1 MNMARVAVTDGMSDE
16 AVKILENVG
25 HEVILRHYEP
35 DEIANGALAEFDAVV
50 IRSATKLPS
59 DKISALVN
67 DSGGIRL
74 IGRAGVGVDNID
86 IAEATKN
93 GITVCNTPGAST
105 RSVVELTIGHLITS
119 TRHIATADRT
129 LRNGEWAK
137 KRLRGSEIGGKR
149 LGLIGFGRIA
159 RSVASIA
166 SSFGMEIHAFDP
178 YVDQAPDGV
187 QMHDDVD
194 EIFSSCTHV
203 SVHCNLNE
211 QTRNLVNAKRISMM
225 PGIGLDG
232 IKCGNHIVSCARGGV
247 VDESAASMA
256 LESGLSLIHI

>member
-59 DKISALVN
+59 HQISALVN

-86 IAEATKN
+86 IAEATKK

-105 RSVVELTIGHLITS
+105 RSLVE
-119 TRHIATADRT
+119 
-129 LRNGEWAK
+129 
-137 KRLRGSEIGGKR
+137 
-149 LGLIGFGRIA
+149 
-159 RSVASIA
+159 
-166 SSFGMEIHAFDP
+166 
-178 YVDQAPDGV
+178 
-187 QMHDDVD
+187 
-194 EIFSSCTHV
+194 
-203 SVHCNLNE
+203 
-211 QTRNLVNAKRISMM
+211 
-225 PGIGLDG
+225 
-232 IKCGNHIVSCARGGV
+232 
-247 VDESAASMA
+247 
-256 LESGLSLIHI
+256 